1 MRPYRPSQQ
10 IGWIRRTLRALRGR
24 LRGLRSDGVVRR
36 GPTFREQLSLL
47 GRRMRLAVKIAT
59 RTVWRVLPYVAVAAI
74 MALLPTA
81 IIYGHR
87 YVMNSQHFRV
97 QQVEVTGHANVP
109 VEEVLEIAG
118 LDDGPNLLAIDLE
131 AIEASLE
138 MHPWIRDARVERE
151 LPDKLSIG
159 LREREPAAVLALGA
173 QYLVDRQGAPFK
185 RVETGESFPV
195 LPILTGLALDDF
207 AEDAPKDRKELANR
221 LIREAL
227 MVLDHWKRGPFG
239 KHIEVGEVT
248 MDPLFGHSVVL
259 GIGDEN
265 ALGAR
270 IHLGFGDVQRKLSR
284 LETVISDARRK
295 GKRVLEVRLDNIKDP
310 NRVAVRFRSDA
321 SADPDAA
328 VREGQ
333 TEGRSASARH
343 PVVTFG
349 AVERDKGPATG
360 LGDSEARVP
369 GGAAGPDEAAPS
381 GSGWR
386 KHRG

>member
-1 MRPYRPSQQ
+1 
-10 IGWIRRTLRALRGR
+10 
-24 LRGLRSDGVVRR
+24 
-36 GPTFREQLSLL
+36 
-47 GRRMRLAVKIAT
+47 
-59 RTVWRVLPYVAVAAI
+59 

-118 LDDGPNLLAIDLE
+118 LEDGPNLLAIDLE

-159 LREREPAAVLALGA
+159 LSEREPAAILALGA
-173 QYLVDRQGAPFK
+173 QYLVDRQGVPFK
-185 RVETGESFPV
+185 RVETGESFPT
-195 LPILTGLALDDF
+195 LPILTGLVLDDF
-207 AEDAPKDRKELANR
+207 AEDAPKDRKELATR
-221 LIREAL
+221 LVREAL
-227 MVLDHWKRGPFG
+227 MVIGHWKRGPFG

-265 ALGAR
+265 AVGAR

-310 NRVAVRFRSDA
+310 NRVAVRFRSDT
-321 SADPDAA
+321 SADPEAA
-328 VREGQ
+328 ARDDENEPRPGRE
-333 TEGRSASARH
+333 RH
-343 PVVTFG
+343 PVVTIG
-349 AVERDKGPATG
+349 AVGADTGPATG
-360 LGDSEARVP
+360 LSDGEARES
-369 GGAAGPDEAAPS
+369 GGAAGSGEAAPS
-381 GSGWR
+381 GSEWR